1 MKSNVWLT
9 ISWLDYQLKWDPREY
24 DGIKVPNL
32 TGFNTLSEQFY
43 TFWLGH
49 IYIKCLCSQCLDSQI
64 ASWQGVAARYCAFK
78 QRRWQLWSHV
88 QGKHQ
93 YRKEWVSKM
102 DSSCDLSV
110 YMSDWCSLFSI
121 WSTNVCHEICFLD
134 IHRKRGTTSTNLY
147 QIFFHWF
154 GYSSY
159 IW

>member
-1 MKSNVWLT
+1 MADNFMAWLPIKMGSEGIRRNKGTQFNWIYYLIGT
-9 ISWLDYQLKWDPREY
+9 I
-24 DGIKVPNL
+24 I
-32 TGFNTLSEQFY
+32 
-43 TFWLGH
+43 WLGH
-49 IYIKCLCSQCLDSQI
+49 IYIKCLCSQRLDSQI

-110 YMSDWCSLFSI
+110 YMSNWCSLFSI

-147 QIFFHWF
+147 QNVFISH
-154 GYSSY
+154 
-159 IW
+159 IMINLVA